1 MTKKFHLHKA
11 RLETLVDGVFAIA
24 MTILVLEVKVPS
36 VADKYSALDLLHAL
50 AHDGVVIFAYFV
62 SFLALGVFWVW
73 HHKLTEKVA
82 EIDLPMLIC
91 SLAFLSLICFFPF
104 VAALFGRY
112 PQNLTANIVYVV
124 LLGLILASQ
133 TLFFWM
139 AMTRKKIA
147 DFVTPNEVLNTHRVN
162 LLSLAIYCISL
173 SATGLRISIYAAL
186 TCLLAGVFLLWR
198 FKRSKNQPA
207 LQSKN

>member
-11 RLETLVDGVFAIA
+11 RLETLVDAVFAIA
-24 MTILVLEVKVPS
+24 MTILVLEVKVPPI
-36 VADKYSALDLLHAL
+36 VDKFSAMELLHAL

-62 SFLALGVFWVW
+62 SFSALGVFWVW
-73 HHKLTEKVA
+73 HHKLTERIA
-82 EIDLPMLIC
+82 EIDLPLLVC
-91 SLAFLSLICFFPF
+91 SLVFLSLICFFPF

-133 TLFFWM
+133 TLFFWL
-139 AMTRKKIA
+139 AIERKKIA
-147 DFVTPNEVLNTHRVN
+147 EFIKHEEALNTHRTN
-162 LLSLAIYCISL
+162 LLSLAIFCISL

-186 TCLLAGVFLLWR
+186 TCVLAGIFFLWR
-198 FKRSKNQPA
+198 FM
-207 LQSKN
+207 QSKKHSKKQSK